1 MYKILA
7 KQKKSELVDEI
18 QVEAPFVAARCR
30 PGQFV
35 IVIPQ
40 KDGERVPLT
49 IVDAN
54 PETGSIT
61 LIYQV
66 VGRSTQELAKLSAG
80 DFIQEVAGPMGQPAV
95 SHAKN
100 RVLGIAGGV
109 GAAPLYPQLREL
121 KKQGVAVDVIIGA
134 RTKELLLLEQDF
146 AKFADHVYLVTNDGS
161 AGQTGFVTDVLK
173 DLLSQGIK
181 YDEVIAIGPVIMMRA
196 VVEVTK
202 PIGLP
207 TSVSLNPIMIDGTG
221 MCGCCR
227 VKVGGQTKFSCVDGP
242 DFDGFLV
249 EFDELM
255 QRQGFFKEEEHKCRL
270 EGKNAK

>member
-1 MYKILA
+1 MYKIIK
-7 KQKKSELVDEI
+7 KQKKSDLVELI
-18 QVEAPFVAARCR
+18 QVQAPFVAKRCK

-35 IVIPQ
+35 ILIAIEN
-40 KDGERVPLT
+40 GERVPLT

-54 PETGSIT
+54 KEEGWIT

-66 VGRSTQELAKLSAG
+66 VGRSTQELALLKEG
-80 DFIQEVAGPMGQPAV
+80 DWIQEVAGPMGQPTEL
-95 SHAKN
+95 HAKN

-121 KKQGVAVDVIIGA
+121 KKNGVAVDVILGA
-134 RTKELLLLEQDF
+134 RNKDLILLEEDF
-146 AKFADHVYLVTNDGS
+146 REFADQVYLVTNDGS

-173 DLLSQGIK
+173 ELLAKGME
-181 YDEVIAIGPVIMMRA
+181 YDEVIAIGPLIMMKS
-196 VVEVTK
+196 VVDITK
-202 PIGLP
+202 PIGLK

-227 VKVGGQTKFSCVDGP
+227 VRVDGKTKFSCVDGP

-255 QRQGFFKEEEHKCRL
+255 QRQGFFKEEEHRCRL
-270 EGKNAK
+270 GGSHDK

>member
-1 MYKILA
+1 MYKILK
-7 KQKKSELVDEI
+7 KQKKSELVEQI

-35 IVIPQ
+35 IVIPRQ
-40 KDGERVPLT
+40 DGERVPLT
-49 IVDAN
+49 IVDADR
-54 PETGSIT
+54 EMGSIT
-61 LIYQV
+61 LIYQI
-66 VGRSTQELAKLSAG
+66 VGRSTQELARLEAG
-80 DFIQEVAGPMGQPAV
+80 DFIPEVAGPMGQPAV
-95 SHAKN
+95 FHAKE

-109 GAAPLYPQLREL
+109 GAAPLYPPLREV
-121 KKQGVAVDVIIGA
+121 KKRGVKVDVIIGA
-134 RTKELLLLEQDF
+134 RSKELILLEQDF
-146 AKFADHVYLVTNDGS
+146 AEFADHVYLVTNDGS

-173 DLLSQGIK
+173 ELLRQGEN
-181 YDEVIAIGPVIMMRA
+181 YDQVIAIGPVVMMRA

-202 PIGLP
+202 PIGLR
-207 TSVSLNPIMIDGTG
+207 TAVSLNPIMIDGTG

-270 EGKNAK
+270 EGKTW

>member
-146 AKFADHVYLVTNDGS
+146 AEFADHVYLVTNDGS

-227 VKVGGQTKFSCVDGP
+227 VKVDGQTKFSCVDGP

-270 EGKNAK
+270 EGKNVK

>member
-35 IVIPQ
+35 IVIPK

-270 EGKNAK
+270 EGKNVK

>member
-1 MYKILA
+1 MYKILE
-7 KQKKSELVDEI
+7 KQKKSELVEQI
-18 QVEAPFVAARCR
+18 RVEAPFVAARCR

-35 IVIPQ
+35 IVIPRH
-40 KDGERVPLT
+40 DGERVPLT
-49 IVDAN
+49 IVDADRK
-54 PETGSIT
+54 TGSIT
-61 LIYQV
+61 LIYQI
-66 VGRSTQELAKLSAG
+66 VGRSTQELSMLKAG
-80 DFIQEVAGPMGQPAV
+80 DFIPEVAGPMGQPAV
-95 SHAKN
+95 FHAKE

-134 RTKELLLLEQDF
+134 RTKELLLLEEDF
-146 AKFADHVYLVTNDGS
+146 AAFADHVYLVTNDGS
-161 AGQTGFVTDVLK
+161 AGQAGFVTDVLK
-173 DLLSQGIK
+173 ELLRQGVN

-202 PIGLP
+202 PIGLR
-207 TSVSLNPIMIDGTG
+207 TAVSLNPIMIDGTG

-227 VKVGGQTKFSCVDGP
+227 VKIGGQTKFSCVDGP

-255 QRQGFFKEEEHKCRL
+255 QRQGFFKEEEHKCKL
-270 EGKNAK
+270 EEKTW